1 MEDRGYS
8 YFGFQFYVE
17 CWMGFKVVVRF
28 DIYGKLKDCKD
39 GCFLKCDDGDK
50 GECVGGGYV
59 NYIYCIIFIGN
70 DNSFG
75 V

>member
-1 MEDRGYS
+1 
-8 YFGFQFYVE
+8 
-17 CWMGFKVVVRF
+17 MGFKVVVRF